1 MEDHADVV
9 GRPPAVTLAALAV
22 GVVLHLVVPVEIVP
36 GLASWVLGIPVAIV
50 SLALFLLSVREF
62 SRHGTPVRG
71 TEPVRAIVATGPYRF
86 SRNPIYLFFVLLQ
99 LGIALTANSVWI
111 LLMVIPTFLYLS
123 FGVIDREES
132 YLARKF
138 GDEYGWYRNSVR
150 RWL

>member
-9 GRPPAVTLAALAV
+9 GRPPAVTLAALGT
-22 GVVLHLVVPVEIVP
+22 GVVLHLAVPVEIVP
-36 GLASWVLGIPVAIV
+36 GIPIWLLGIPLAVF
-50 SLALFLLSVREF
+50 SLALFLASIREL

-71 TEPVRAIVATGPYRF
+71 TEPVTTIVATGPYRF
-86 SRNPIYLFFVLLQ
+86 SRNPIYLSFVLLQ
-99 LGIALTANSVWI
+99 LGIALTANSAWI

-138 GDEYGWYRNSVR
+138 GEGYLRYKGSVR
-150 RWL
+150 RWI

>member
-22 GVVLHLVVPVEIVP
+22 GVVLHIVFPAEIVP
-36 GLASWVLGIPVAIV
+36 DILTWLLGIPLAIF

-71 TEPVRAIVATGPYRF
+71 TEAVITIVATGPYRF
-86 SRNPIYLFFVLLQ
+86 SRNPIYLSFVLLQ
-99 LGIALTANSVWI
+99 FGIALTANSAWI
-111 LLMVIPTFLYLS
+111 LLMVIPTLLYLS
-123 FGVIDREES
+123 FGVIAREES

-138 GDEYGWYRNSVR
+138 GDEYRGYRNSVR
-150 RWL
+150 RWF

>member
-9 GRPPAVTLAALAV
+9 GRPPAVALAALAV

-36 GLASWVLGIPVAIV
+36 GLPTWPLGIPVAIV

-71 TEPVRAIVATGPYRF
+71 TEPVTTIVATGPYRF
-86 SRNPIYLFFVLLQ
+86 SRNPIYLSFVLLQ
-99 LGIALTANSVWI
+99 LGIALTANSLWI
-111 LLMVIPTFLYLS
+111 LLMVIPTLLYLS

-132 YLARKF
+132 YLSRKF
-138 GDEYGWYRNSVR
+138 GAEYAGYRNSVR

>member
-9 GRPPAVTLAALAV
+9 GRPPATALAALAV

-36 GLASWVLGIPVAIV
+36 GLATWVLGIPVAIV

-62 SRHGTPVRG
+62 SHHGTPVRG
-71 TEPVRAIVATGPYRF
+71 TEPVTAIVATGPYRF
-86 SRNPIYLFFVLLQ
+86 SRNPIYLSFVQLQ

-111 LLMVIPTFLYLS
+111 LLMVIPTVLYLS

-138 GDEYGWYRNSVR
+138 GDEYRHYRQSVR
-150 RWL
+150 RWI

>member
-9 GRPPAVTLAALAV
+9 GRPPAVTLAALAT
-22 GVVLHLVVPVEIVP
+22 GVVLHLVGPVEIAP
-36 GLASWVLGIPVAIV
+36 ELPTWALGIPLAVFSI
-50 SLALFLLSVREF
+50 ALFLLSVREF

-71 TEPVRAIVATGPYRF
+71 TEPVITIVATGPYRF
-86 SRNPIYLFFVLLQ
+86 SRNPIYLSFVLLQ

-111 LLMVIPTFLYLS
+111 LLMVIPTLLYLS
-123 FGVIDREES
+123 FGVIAREEG

-138 GDEYGWYRNSVR
+138 GDEYGGYRNSVR

>member
-9 GRPPAVTLAALAV
+9 GRPPAVTVAALGA
-22 GVVLHLVVPVEIVP
+22 GVVLHLLVPVEIVP
-36 GLASWVLGIPVAIV
+36 GLATWVLGIPLAIF

-71 TEPVRAIVATGPYRF
+71 TEPVITIVATGPYRF
-86 SRNPIYLFFVLLQ
+86 SRNPIYLSFVLLQ

-123 FGVIDREES
+123 FGVIAREES

-138 GDEYGWYRNSVR
+138 GDEYVRYRQSVR

>member
-9 GRPPAVTLAALAV
+9 GRPPVVTLAALAV

-36 GLASWVLGIPVAIV
+36 GLATWVLGIPVAIV
-50 SLALFLLSVREF
+50 SLALFLASVREF

-71 TEPVRAIVATGPYRF
+71 TEPVATIVATGPYRF
-86 SRNPIYLFFVLLQ
+86 SRNPIYLSFVLLQ
-99 LGIALTANSVWI
+99 LGLALTANSVWI
-111 LLMVIPTFLYLS
+111 LLMVIPTLLYLS
-123 FGVIDREES
+123 FGVIAREES

-138 GDEYGWYRNSVR
+138 GDEYGGYRNSVR

>member
-9 GRPPAVTLAALAV
+9 DRPPAVTGAALGM
-22 GVVLHLVVPVEIVP
+22 GVVLHLLFPVEIVP
-36 GLASWVLGIPVAIV
+36 GLPTWVLGIPVAIV

-71 TEPVRAIVATGPYRF
+71 TEPVTTIVATGPYRF
-86 SRNPIYLFFVLLQ
+86 SRNPIYLSFVLLQ

-111 LLMVIPTFLYLS
+111 LLMVIPTLLYLS
-123 FGVIDREES
+123 FGVIAREEG

-138 GDEYGWYRNSVR
+138 GDEYGGYRNSVR

>member
-9 GRPPAVTLAALAV
+9 GRPPAVALAALAV

-36 GLASWVLGIPVAIV
+36 GVATWVLGIPVAIV

-71 TEPVRAIVATGPYRF
+71 TEPVTTIVATGPYRF
-86 SRNPIYLFFVLLQ
+86 SRNPIYLSFVLLQ
-99 LGIALTANSVWI
+99 LGIALTANSLWI
-111 LLMVIPTFLYLS
+111 LLMVIPTLLYLS

-132 YLARKF
+132 YLTRKF
-138 GDEYGWYRNSVR
+138 GDEYRHYRQSVR
-150 RWL
+150 RWI

>member
-9 GRPPAVTLAALAV
+9 GRPPAVALAALAV

-36 GLASWVLGIPVAIV
+36 GLATWVLGIPVAIV
-50 SLALFLLSVREF
+50 SLALFLASVREF

-71 TEPVRAIVATGPYRF
+71 TEPVITIVATGPYRF
-86 SRNPIYLFFVLLQ
+86 SRNPIYLSFVLLH
-99 LGIALTANSVWI
+99 LGIALTANRLWI
-111 LLMVIPTFLYLS
+111 LLMVIPTLLYLS
-123 FGVIDREES
+123 LGVIAREES

-138 GDEYGWYRNSVR
+138 GNEYGGYRNSVR